1 MPKTEIT
8 YKPVD
13 VDEKATHGDYK
24 HLCQRWEGL
33 TPGTAKVWQVKCE
46 NIQTSSNSSITQLI
60 RLYLSITK
68 DFACLSNGKVV
79 IALVRRKKRSQKCLR
94 ISRKKKC

>member
-33 TPGTAKVWQVKCE
+33 TPGTAKVWAGE
-46 NIQTSSNSSITQLI
+46 M
-60 RLYLSITK
+60 
-68 DFACLSNGKVV
+68 
-79 IALVRRKKRSQKCLR
+79 
-94 ISRKKKC
+94 